1 MKSSKTFKAGR
12 ELLCLADFLYSQ
24 TVAVWPLPPDAV
36 LDRIKG
42 DKSFERS
49 RSEAGQ
55 DLSNF
60 GCLRSRLL
68 HLDVRSLGGKSLM
81 WTQEESSLLTYRGAL
96 AFFSYQK

>member
-42 DKSFERS
+42 DKSFER
-49 RSEAGQ
+49 
-55 DLSNF
+55 
-60 GCLRSRLL
+60 
-68 HLDVRSLGGKSLM
+68 LG
-81 WTQEESSLLTYRGAL
+81 
-96 AFFSYQK
+96 